1 MSSSLTNSMISLT
14 DLDIALLDSSICN
27 NKSSIQTVEIW
38 NTLNQIYSTSSMA
51 LVTELHTKLQTLRKD
66 ELSTNEYIQKLKS
79 ICNSLAA
86 IGKPVYEKE
95 HLIYLFNGL
104 ERSGSK
110 RVLLQGQLDNA
121 LYKVSRMCFSWLQFT
136 PQRSK
141 AGIYKPK
148 LLLSVSTSFLIEPTS
163 FLQAIKDHSWKQ
175 DMELEFVAFQH
186 NKTWHLISSPSSC
199 KIIDCLEVHCT
210 PIGIHLSQAKYITNL
225 FTRAAMLDAKPCP
238 TPMSFNTNFSLHD
251 GMTLENGSDYRS
263 FVGVLNLPWTSTS
276 LAIQMPTRPLAPMT
290 GVAPVATASFLAPIW
305 FLGHLPNKKW
315 YLDPTPNQS
324 TEG

>member
-1 MSSSLTNSMISLT
+1 MSSSLTDLMISLT

-51 LVTELHTKLQTLRKD
+51 LVTELHTKLQMLRKD
-66 ELSTNEYIQKLKS
+66 ELSTSEYIQKLKS

-121 LYKVSRMCFSWLQFT
+121 LYKVSRVCFSWLQFT

-148 LLLSVSTSFLIEPTS
+148 LLLSVSTGFLIEPTS

-175 DMELEFVAFQH
+175 VMELKFGHGPLHYF
-186 NKTWHLISSPSSC
+186 LG
-199 KIIDCLEVHCT
+199 LEVHCT
-210 PIGIHLSQAKYITNL
+210 PTGIHLSQAKYITNL

-263 FVGVLNLPWTSTS
+263 FVGVLNLPWTSKS
-276 LAIQMPTRPLAPMT
+276 LAIQMPTRPPAPMT

-305 FLGHLPNKKW
+305 FLSHLPNKKW
-315 YLDPTPNQS
+315 YPDPTPNQS

>member
-1 MSSSLTNSMISLT
+1 MASFNKTSESPSASTVNVQNPLSQSNNLHPPVNTPSFSFPSMNQPLIVK
-14 DLDIALLDSSICN
+14 LDNRNYL
-27 NKSSIQTVEIW
+27 IW
-38 NTLNQIYSTSSMA
+38 NNQLLNVIITNELDDFIDGSRHCPPRFLDLQQQIINPEFTLPFMA

-66 ELSTNEYIQKLKS
+66 ELSTSEYIQKLKS

-104 ERSGSK
+104 ER
-110 RVLLQGQLDNA
+110 A
-121 LYKVSRMCFSWLQFT
+121 THYFT
-136 PQRSK
+136 PE
-141 AGIYKPK
+141 INMLDTVTPF
-148 LLLSVSTSFLIEPTS
+148 SVSDQVT
-163 FLQAIKDHSWKQ
+163 
-175 DMELEFVAFQH
+175 VG
-186 NKTWHLISSPSSC
+186 NG
-199 KIIDCLEVHCT
+199 LEVHCT

-315 YLDPTPNQS
+315 YLDPTPNQVPRGS
-324 TEG
+324 K